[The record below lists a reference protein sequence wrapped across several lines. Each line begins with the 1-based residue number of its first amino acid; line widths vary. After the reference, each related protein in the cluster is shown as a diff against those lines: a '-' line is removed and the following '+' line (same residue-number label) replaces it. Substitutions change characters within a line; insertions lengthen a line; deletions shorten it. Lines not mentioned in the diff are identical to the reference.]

1 MPAAAAFAAAA
12 AANRACLR
20 APHLHDLVIKIYLLS
35 SENNVGW
42 LSVVLD
48 GIVYL
53 LE

>member
-1 MPAAAAFAAAA
+1 VPAAAAFAAAA

-20 APHLHDLVIKIYLLS
+20 APQLQGIVIKIYLLS

-42 LSVVLD
+42 LSVMLV